1 MQETDFN
8 NGEPIGIF
16 TMWFENGR
24 MKSKGTYNEGE
35 LVSQEFWD
43 ENGNKKD

>member
-1 MQETDFN
+1 
-8 NGEPIGIF
+8 
-16 TMWFENGR
+16 